1 MYAKF
6 PVYSLLDFTEFHV
19 TLLYSRSLTGL
30 RRECDG
36 STDLLSGCPAS
47 LKCPCQA
54 EGRMARS
61 VNMMLYEGAFLFC

>member
-36 STDLLSGCPAS
+36 STDLLSGCLRFPEMP
-47 LKCPCQA
+47 LP
-54 EGRMARS
+54 GRGTDGSIREYD
-61 VNMMLYEGAFLFC
+61 VI